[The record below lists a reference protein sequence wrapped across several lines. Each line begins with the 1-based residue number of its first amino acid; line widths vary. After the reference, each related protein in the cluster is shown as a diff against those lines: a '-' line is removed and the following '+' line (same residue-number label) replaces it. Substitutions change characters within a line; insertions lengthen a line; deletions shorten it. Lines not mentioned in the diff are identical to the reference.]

1 MSGEGDITMH
11 ILMVVVAGL
20 GGLVVFYFGATLMG
34 RPRATGAAIFI
45 WVWLAASILNAAVGV
60 FRAGIPLIN
69 EIGAFIPIFG
79 IPAAIAWYL
88 AYRYGR

>member
-1 MSGEGDITMH
+1 MH

-20 GGLVVFYFGATLMG
+20 VALAVFYFGATLMG
-34 RPRATGAAIFI
+34 SPRATGAALFI
-45 WVWLAASILNAAVGV
+45 WAWLVAAILNGAVGV

-88 AYRYGR
+88 AYRYGG

>member
-1 MSGEGDITMH
+1 MH

-20 GGLVVFYFGATLMG
+20 VGLAVFYFGATLMG
-34 RPRATGAAIFI
+34 RPRASGAAVFI
-45 WVWLAASILNAAVGV
+45 WAWLIAAILNGAVGV
-60 FRAGIPLIN
+60 FRAGIPPIN

-88 AYRYGR
+88 AYRHGA